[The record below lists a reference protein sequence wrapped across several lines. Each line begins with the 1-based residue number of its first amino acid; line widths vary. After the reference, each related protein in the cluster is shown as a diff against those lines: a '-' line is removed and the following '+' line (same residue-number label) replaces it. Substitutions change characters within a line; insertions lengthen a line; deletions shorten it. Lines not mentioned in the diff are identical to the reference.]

1 MYKLF
6 GMSASGNCYKVK
18 LLLAQLE
25 IPYQWVEVDIL
36 NGATRTAEFLALNP
50 NAQVPTLEVE
60 PRKYLAESNAILCY
74 LADGT
79 PFFSLEKLERAETLQ
94 WMFFE
99 QHSYVPYIAPA
110 RFICKFLPADHPRR
124 GELSKLHERGY
135 QALSV
140 MEQHLAS
147 RLFFVGGQ
155 YSIAD
160 IALFAYTYIGIEGGF
175 ELKRFPAISTW
186 LERVKAQQKFVDMS
200 YKLL

>member
-18 LLLAQLE
+18 LLLEQLS

-50 NAQVPTLEVE
+50 NAQVPTLELG
-60 PRKYLAESNAILCY
+60 RRQYLAESNAILCY

-79 PFFSLEKLERAETLQ
+79 PLWSSEKLERAETLQ

-99 QHSYVPYIAPA
+99 QHSHVPYIAKA

-124 GELSKLHERGY
+124 AELSHLHEQGY
-135 QALSV
+135 KALGV
-140 MEQHLAS
+140 MEQHLAG
-147 RLFFVGGQ
+147 RPFLVGGK
-155 YSIAD
+155 YSVAD
-160 IALFAYTYIGIEGGF
+160 ITLFAYTHAGIEGGF
-175 ELKRFPAISTW
+175 EVKRFPAISTW
-186 LERVKAQQKFVDMS
+186 LQRVKEQPKFVDMAYRS
-200 YKLL
+200 I